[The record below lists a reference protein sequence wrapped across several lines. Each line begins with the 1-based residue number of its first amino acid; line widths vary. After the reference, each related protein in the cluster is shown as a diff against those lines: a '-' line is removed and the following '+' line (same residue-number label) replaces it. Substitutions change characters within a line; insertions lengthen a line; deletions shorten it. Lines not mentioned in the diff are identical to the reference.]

1 LKGSLTFMATLEVS
15 FGLAF
20 LAGLASFFSPCV
32 FSLVP
37 AYVSYL
43 SGQSLNQNQKNTKR
57 IRRVTFLN
65 GLAFVVGFSFVFIS
79 LGIAASALGQFF
91 FQTRD
96 ILSKAGGVL
105 LILFGLHMTGLLH
118 IPFLDYDFRAQR
130 KVSQGGNLISSFFMG
145 VLFSA
150 GWSPCV
156 GPTLGLIL
164 TLAIERANIG
174 QGVILLSLYAIGMGI
189 PFLASALG
197 VGWVTKIL
205 RQHNKTMRFA
215 QILMGVLLIIIGVM
229 LFLGLYQRLISIE
242 PFIDFGL

>member
-1 LKGSLTFMATLEVS
+1 MGSFDVS
-15 FGLAF
+15 FGLSI

-37 AYVSYL
+37 AYVGYL
-43 SGQSLNQNQKNTKR
+43 SGQSLTQNQSDAKK
-57 IRRVTFLN
+57 IRWVTFLN

-91 FQTRD
+91 YQTRD
-96 ILSKAGGVL
+96 ILAKAGGVVM
-105 LILFGLHMTGLLH
+105 ILFGLHMTGLLH
-118 IPFLDYDFRAQR
+118 IPFLDYELRAQANIR
-130 KVSQGGNLISSFFMG
+130 QGGNLLSSLLMG

-174 QGVILLSLYAIGMGI
+174 QGIFLLSAYSLGMAI
-189 PFLASALG
+189 PFLVAALG
-197 VGWVTKIL
+197 VGWVTQTL
-205 RQHNKTMRFA
+205 RKYSRAMHIVQVGMG
-215 QILMGVLLIIIGVM
+215 ILMIVVGVLL
-229 LFLGLYQRLISIE
+229 FLGIYQRLVS
-242 PFIDFGL
+242 FDTLIDFGL